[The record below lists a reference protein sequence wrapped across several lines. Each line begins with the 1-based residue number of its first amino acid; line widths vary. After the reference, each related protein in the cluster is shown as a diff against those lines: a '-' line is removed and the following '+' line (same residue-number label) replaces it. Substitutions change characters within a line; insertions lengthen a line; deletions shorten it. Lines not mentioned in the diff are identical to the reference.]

1 MECKGKSL
9 KTIDTSQSTAIISA
23 TWRVFRKSIYK
34 RVKSEE
40 SRVMSERLKNKD
52 LQKII
57 TAMTGLSSLTAMPVI
72 SVEGNHE

>member
-1 MECKGKSL
+1 MEGKAQSPQ
-9 KTIDTSQSTAIISA
+9 TIDTSQSTAIISA
-23 TWRVFRKSIYK
+23 TWRDFEKSIYK

-40 SRVMSERLKNKD
+40 LRVMSERLKNKD